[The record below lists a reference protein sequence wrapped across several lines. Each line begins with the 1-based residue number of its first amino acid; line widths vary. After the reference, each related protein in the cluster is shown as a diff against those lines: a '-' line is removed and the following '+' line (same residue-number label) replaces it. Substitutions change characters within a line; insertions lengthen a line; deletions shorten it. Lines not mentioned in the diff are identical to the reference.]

1 MERNWKNIFRLNK
14 FSFIVIDINN
24 VQERLVFFLKNKNS
38 LEKENNFFLLFPEAY
53 EINQFSSADYLKKY
67 APRLK
72 SFMEDENKSIL
83 VADEIILNTII
94 KADKK
99 QNFLRFLHKKNKSLV
114 LFCQSESAQD
124 FMEFKKNML
133 LIKKEKLEQDLKVFE
148 NFDLIRKKIAQ
159 TYNPFKDPQYA
170 FKQIQKN

>member
-1 MERNWKNIFRLNK
+1 M
-14 FSFIVIDINN
+14 
-24 VQERLVFFLKNKNS
+24 
-38 LEKENNFFLLFPEAY
+38 
-53 EINQFSSADYLKKY
+53 
-67 APRLK
+67 
-72 SFMEDENKSIL
+72 
-83 VADEIILNTII
+83 NTII
-94 KADKK
+94 KVDKK

-133 LIKKEKLEQDLKVFE
+133 LIKKEKLEQYLKVFE